1 MPCAAMARTI
11 VFLLLVS
18 VAVGHQLRSFA
29 PAGAPGG
36 APAGAPGAPGAPELS
51 PAEHLARAEKGLE
64 SEGAPEHGFDGNM
77 VQHDDKKTMTED
89 FGNEY
94 GPNGPKSVAQVCAQ
108 NPNSYWCKQHAAAI
122 ATGGGGAYKPF

>member
-1 MPCAAMARTI
+1 MPSAMMARA
-11 VFLLLVS
+11 VFFFLLGF
-18 VAVGHQLRSFA
+18 VATGRQLRSSA

-51 PAEHLARAEKGLE
+51 PAEHLARVEKGIE
-64 SEGAPEHGFDGNM
+64 SDGQYEHGYEGPL

-94 GPNGPKSVAQVCAQ
+94 GP
-108 NPNSYWCKQHAAAI
+108 SYS
-122 ATGGGGAYKPF
+122 TMTRRP

>member
-1 MPCAAMARTI
+1 MLLALLAGAA
-11 VFLLLVS
+11 
-18 VAVGHQLRSFA
+18 GHQLRSSA

-36 APAGAPGAPGAPELS
+36 APAGAPGAPELS
-51 PAEHLARAEKGLE
+51 PAEHLARAEKGIE
-64 SEGAPEHGFDGNM
+64 SDGQYEHGYEGPL

-108 NPNSYWCKQHAAAI
+108 NPRSYWCRQHGMTI
-122 ATGGGGAYKPF
+122 AR

>member
-1 MPCAAMARTI
+1 MPSAMMARA
-11 VFLLLVS
+11 VFFFLLGF
-18 VAVGHQLRSFA
+18 VATGRQLRSSA

-64 SEGAPEHGFDGNM
+64 SDGQYEHGYEGPL

-94 GPNGPKSVAQVCAQ
+94 GPNGPKSVAQICAR
-108 NPNSYWCKQHAAAI
+108 N
-122 ATGGGGAYKPF
+122 